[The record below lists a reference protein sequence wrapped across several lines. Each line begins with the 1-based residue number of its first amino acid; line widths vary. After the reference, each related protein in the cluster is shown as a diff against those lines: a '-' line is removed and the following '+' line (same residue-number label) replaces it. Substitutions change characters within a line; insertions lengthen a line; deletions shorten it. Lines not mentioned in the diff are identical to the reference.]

1 MKMLCDSEQAVI
13 DITKDDNDG
22 RFFNYTLNN
31 KRAKAKLVKGAQ
43 KEKNLDIDI
52 RSGCVNLR
60 FNNGSYYEVI
70 LPCLR
75 DWNQKVD
82 QVITIDETEA
92 KVIEVGA
99 GKESTGKHIDTKLVV
114 MNGNDRLVLHAYNGT
129 QNLMIQGKN
138 YEHFAIDVL
147 APYFSSKIEESL
159 EKIVNF
165 NSHVKEQLGP
175 KKSLKMKSIKPYGC
189 PQCNV
194 KTKTPSDLKVHM
206 KSCHSKL
213 GINSPK
219 RNKIMR
225 VLNED
230 ISIVTVD
237 KDLEHESVSN
247 TKTDNLK
254 QNKTEKDIAS
264 SVFLPLV
271 EDLLLCSI
279 CEFDTLLQEDLNE
292 HMSTIHG
299 KLTSTNVPEKEKSI
313 TIEQED
319 NNEHKID
326 CKKSDCNLS
335 SKTDLMQHNPPPHI
349 DNNEFKCDKCGFIS
363 NTESENKIHEQTIH
377 KLNRV
382 DLEVADQNT
391 IKCDQCEYKCRYVIQ
406 FKKHV
411 EKYHVTENAYKCK
424 QCDFATEF
432 VADVWKHFHEVH
444 SDASNECTKYTPK
457 ESENI
462 VLKIV
467 AEQTNSLM
475 GEVASLKMETKN
487 AMEDITATL
496 VKCLNKI
503 NKNNDEKC
511 KTLGNTVVKIYSK
524 VLKLEKAL
532 DKGNK
537 NIIEKTFEAAKPKKQ
552 SYAEIVQKVAKKTIK
567 CKDTNPHVVSMASLD
582 SPISAGSSPSSSLR
596 APTSFSRPTSPV
608 IKTPYIC
615 SNPRFSMLEILSH
628 TQ

>member
-31 KRAKAKLVKGAQ
+31 KRAKAKLLKGAQ

-75 DWNQKVD
+75 EWNQKVD
-82 QVITIDETEA
+82 QVIKIDETEA

-175 KKSLKMKSIKPYGC
+175 KKSLKMKSIKPYSC

-206 KSCHSKL
+206 KSCHSKPS
-213 GINSPK
+213 INSPK

-237 KDLEHESVSN
+237 KDHEHESVTN
-247 TKTDNLK
+247 TNTDNLK
-254 QNKTEKDIAS
+254 HNKTEKDIAS

-299 KLTSTNVPEKEKSI
+299 KLTSTSVPEKEKSI
-313 TIEQED
+313 TIEE
-319 NNEHKID
+319 NKNEHNID

-349 DNNEFKCDKCGFIS
+349 DNNEFKCEKCGFIS
-363 NTESENKIHEQTIH
+363 NS
-377 KLNRV
+377 
-382 DLEVADQNT
+382 
-391 IKCDQCEYKCRYVIQ
+391 
-406 FKKHV
+406 
-411 EKYHVTENAYKCK
+411 
-424 QCDFATEF
+424 
-432 VADVWKHFHEVH
+432 
-444 SDASNECTKYTPK
+444 S
-457 ESENI
+457 
-462 VLKIV
+462 LKIKF
-467 AEQTNSLM
+467 M
-475 GEVASLKMETKN
+475 
-487 AMEDITATL
+487 
-496 VKCLNKI
+496 NK
-503 NKNNDEKC
+503 
-511 KTLGNTVVKIYSK
+511 LY
-524 VLKLEKAL
+524 
-532 DKGNK
+532 
-537 NIIEKTFEAAKPKKQ
+537 
-552 SYAEIVQKVAKKTIK
+552 
-567 CKDTNPHVVSMASLD
+567 
-582 SPISAGSSPSSSLR
+582 IS
-596 APTSFSRPTSPV
+596 
-608 IKTPYIC
+608 
-615 SNPRFSMLEILSH
+615 
-628 TQ
+628 